1 MQTEDT
7 KHGRTE
13 GDTPVRKS
21 AWTAPR
27 LTELPVTATQNGPQ
41 TGADSTGASAIS

>member
-13 GDTPVRKS
+13 GNTPGRKL
-21 AWTAPR
+21 AWKAPR
-27 LTELPVTATQNGPQ
+27 LTELPVTVTQLKPQ
-41 TGADSTGASAIS
+41 TGGDTTGAATAS